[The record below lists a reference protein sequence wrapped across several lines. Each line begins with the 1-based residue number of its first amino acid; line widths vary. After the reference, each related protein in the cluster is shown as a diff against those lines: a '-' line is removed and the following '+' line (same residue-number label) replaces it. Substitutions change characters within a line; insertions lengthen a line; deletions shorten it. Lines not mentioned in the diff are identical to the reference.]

1 MTDTVRIS
9 REDLEGMIIS
19 AYIALAIL
27 TIDPE
32 LVWAITENLTD
43 VELDESMS
51 NFILEEN

>member
-1 MTDTVRIS
+1 MDTVRIS